1 MCLVFV
7 ADLAVLSSAGG
18 DGISK
23 GLGAI
28 ERGIP
33 LVAGAVVLG
42 TAVRKPVRTAY
53 FKF

>member
-18 DGISK
+18 DGISE
-23 GLGAI
+23 GSGAV
-28 ERGIP
+28 EQGIP

-42 TAVRKPVRTAY
+42 AAL
-53 FKF
+53 